1 MSSTFGQNLR
11 NTFTLWVMVKKI
23 QIKILVCLGLI
34 AFIAACSTNQS
45 LNTQNAWH
53 AMSRTA
59 ISITGDITV
68 SANQITFQNGA
79 FLSIR
84 AVGEDAENN
93 ITLYKVI
100 STSNPKLLNGNYICG
115 KTPVN
120 YLSFKKVGTKPKP
133 DLSMTVYYAESLQLQ
148 DLVSPDQTAA
158 AANICATYNYID

>member
-1 MSSTFGQNLR
+1 
-11 NTFTLWVMVKKI
+11 MVKMI

-45 LNTQNAWH
+45 LYTQNTWH
-53 AMSRTA
+53 AMSHTA
-59 ISITGDITV
+59 GSITGNITV
-68 SANQITFQNGA
+68 TANQVTFQNGA

-84 AVGEDAENN
+84 VVDEDSENN

-115 KTPVN
+115 NTPVN
-120 YLSFKKVGTKPKP
+120 YISFKKVGAKPKP

-148 DLVSPDQTAA
+148 DLVSPDQTAT
-158 AANICATYNYID
+158 AANICATYNYVD